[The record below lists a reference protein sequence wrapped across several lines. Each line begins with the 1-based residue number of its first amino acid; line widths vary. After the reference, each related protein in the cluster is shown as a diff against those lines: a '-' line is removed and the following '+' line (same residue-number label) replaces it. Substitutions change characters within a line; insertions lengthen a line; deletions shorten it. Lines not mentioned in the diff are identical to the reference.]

1 MEEAEKETTT
11 ASKMVQQVEKLSE
24 KLAEEV
30 TAEKPI
36 EVSIFYRQLGYSVW
50 DFGQNF
56 SNILIKCLASDENS
70 WFSLK
75 LNYNFIS

>member
-36 EVSIFYRQLGYSVW
+36 EVYIF
-50 DFGQNF
+50 
-56 SNILIKCLASDENS
+56 
-70 WFSLK
+70 
-75 LNYNFIS
+75 FISHHIFELLSKFPK